1 MTKKTMNAAEDRHP
15 IELKSNAEEIK
26 KLGMSNM
33 KSSYK
38 IHLFSGF
45 DMGKKL
51 LFLPSVTYSFSE
63 NSRKQGRENLV
74 GKSGGRGLRSW
85 VFNMVSGLLVE
96 DKCDDDQK
104 QKQQEKGWREPCTN

>member
-1 MTKKTMNAAEDRHP
+1 MNAAEDRHP

-63 NSRKQGRENLV
+63 NSLKQGRENLV
-74 GKSGGRGLRSW
+74 GKSGYLTWSAGCW
-85 VFNMVSGLLVE
+85 
-96 DKCDDDQK
+96 
-104 QKQQEKGWREPCTN
+104 WRTNAMMIKSKSNKKKDGGNSVQIKAVL